1 MTDLKKHMIV
11 SSRVR
16 LARNIRGIP
25 FPFKMSPFEAATVT
39 DKVYNALKSTGD
51 YTLYRLSELSD
62 IECLSLKERYLI
74 SNDLIKN
81 RSIGSV
87 ILNPGETVAVMVNE
101 EDHIRA
107 QCVISGF
114 DLNTAYKE
122 IKKVDDALNSSLDL
136 AYDNEFGYIT
146 SCPTNLG
153 TGLRASALCFLPCL
167 STLNNLEQVVKSFA
181 HINAEIRG
189 VYGEGTKAAGYL
201 YQVSNKTTLGVSEE
215 ELVEDVR
222 AMVLELAEKEVKA
235 RERVLNMCD
244 PDVIDN
250 IMRSYG
256 ILTNAYKLT
265 TEEFMSLSADVRM
278 GACLGYTSDIDE
290 EVLNTL
296 LLDVQPATLII
307 KGGKN
312 YTAEERDIAR
322 AALVKRMLNKNT
334 EV

>member
-16 LARNIRGIP
+16 LARNIAKIP
-25 FPFKMSPFEAATVT
+25 FPFKMSPFEAASVI
-39 DKVYNALKSTGD
+39 DKVFNALKSTGE
-51 YTLYRLSELSD
+51 YNLYKLNELSD

-81 RSIGSV
+81 RNIGAV
-87 ILNPGETVAVMVNE
+87 ILNSNETISVMVNE

-107 QCVISGF
+107 QCVLPGLDI
-114 DLNTAYKE
+114 NTAYEE
-122 IKKVDDALNSSLDL
+122 IKKVDLALNSALNI
-136 AYDNEFGYIT
+136 AYDDELGYIT

-153 TGLRASALCFLPCL
+153 TGLRASALCFLPGL
-167 STLNNLEQVVKSFA
+167 STLNDIGKIVKSFS
-181 HINAEIRG
+181 HINAEVRG
-189 VYGEGTKAAGYL
+189 VYGEGTKATGYL
-201 YQVSNKTTLGVSEE
+201 YQVSNKTTLGITEE
-215 ELVEDVR
+215 ELVEDVK

-235 RERVLNMCD
+235 RERILNMCD
-244 PDVIDN
+244 PDIIDN

-265 TEEFMSLSADVRM
+265 TDEFMSLSADARM
-278 GACLGYTSDIDE
+278 GACLGYTPDIDE
-290 EVLNTL
+290 QKLNTL
-296 LLDVQPATLII
+296 LLDVQPATLIV

-322 AALVKRMLNKNT
+322 AALVKRMLNNN
-334 EV
+334 